1 MNPHKESPP
10 ASEFR
15 PFTLRDWESRA
26 SVRASKHSY
35 LLPANLQQQLKS
47 RYWFPPAF
55 LPYLN
60 HPIIKNGDRSIAIR
74 LSANHLVYFLDYT
87 TLLEH
92 RIVNQSVETIVHNEL
107 GLTIPSEMKIAAL
120 QLYTDE
126 GYHALFSTQLADQAA
141 EFYGIGDR
149 KILPR
154 KIVKLRDWIEKTPKK
169 HTKLAWFLVGFVS
182 ETIIAKELLNLCH
195 GELVSSVQ
203 EMLRD
208 HLNDEARHSRYFCEV
223 FHYLWCRLSLDQQ
236 KFTTRSLLEILFIF
250 FEVDEPWLTQSLRSV
265 GLGEKH
271 VTQILCDQSDPKT
284 CLYRTR
290 SGAHATLAA
299 LTKAG
304 FFNLPLSR
312 NLFIKAGLLDV

>member
-1 MNPHKESPP
+1 MNPHNESTPV
-10 ASEFR
+10 SETR
-15 PFTLRDWESRA
+15 PFTLRDWDSRA
-26 SVRASKHSY
+26 SVRASKHNY

-60 HPIIKNGDRSIAIR
+60 HPTIKNRGRSIAIR

-126 GYHALFSTQLADQAA
+126 GYHALFSTQLADQVVD
-141 EFYGIGDR
+141 FYGIGDR
-149 KILPR
+149 GILPKR
-154 KIVKLRDWIEKTPKK
+154 IVKLRDWIESTPKK
-169 HTKLAWFLVGFVS
+169 YTKLAWFLVGFVS
-182 ETIIAKELLNLCH
+182 ETIIAKELLNLTH

-223 FHYLWCRLSLDQQ
+223 FHYLWCRLSFDQQ
-236 KFTTRSLLEILFIF
+236 KFTSRSLLEILFIF

-265 GLGEKH
+265 GLDEKH

-284 CLYRTR
+284 VLYRTR

-312 NLFIKAGLLDV
+312 SIFLKAGLIDG